1 MSIVINSAS
10 METVNDS
17 NTTVLGCMTKIQ
29 HALENHD
36 VFESNY
42 LYFMNSPMVKKLKRL
57 NEKLRN
63 QNKEYKMIIRE
74 LTSKLDKTSSK
85 KRVYEEVK
93 IKIEPTR
100 LNTAQKEVIDL
111 VDDDGDDD
119 VILEKNCS
127 MDEVAQNQNGMIPGA
142 ISESSNHKP
151 NIVYEIIDELEENN
165 TGDDHDEPVEDNC
178 IVTPSRIEN
187 ARGNVN
193 LPLESPPEGGDLN
206 RQRCKEAV
214 IDNSEEADEEE
225 EEEEKES
232 EEEEEEKESEEEEEE
247 KESEEEEEEKE
258 SEEEEED
265 EEEKEA
271 EEDEEEKE
279 AEEDEEEE
287 VFEITISGIK
297 YYTSNE
303 TNGVIY
309 SITDDNDIGD
319 KVGVFKNKIPEFLVN
334 ASSAV
339 VEKEKILPTTN
350 DVEEIET
357 EEEVFEISV
366 NGTKYYTSNETNGMI
381 YSITEDGEIGDEVG
395 NFVKGVFV
403 MKM

>member
-1 MSIVINSAS
+1 MSTVINPAS
-10 METVNDS
+10 METDNGS
-17 NTTVLGCMTKIQ
+17 NGTVLGCMTKIQ

-42 LYFMNSPMVKKLKRL
+42 LYFMNSPIVKKLKRL

-74 LTSKLDKTSSK
+74 LTSKLDKTSNK

-111 VDDDGDDD
+111 VDDDD
-119 VILEKNCS
+119 VV
-127 MDEVAQNQNGMIPGA
+127 DNQNGVISEA

-165 TGDDHDEPVEDNC
+165 TEDDEQIDENC
-178 IVTPSRIEN
+178 IVKETVVE
-187 ARGNVN
+187 
-193 LPLESPPEGGDLN
+193 E
-206 RQRCKEAV
+206 EAV
-214 IDNSEEADEEE
+214 VEGEEE
-225 EEEEKES
+225 EEEEEEEEAVV
-232 EEEEEEKESEEEEEE
+232 EEEEEEAVV
-247 KESEEEEEEKE
+247 
-258 SEEEEED
+258 EEED
-265 EEEKEA
+265 
-271 EEDEEEKE
+271 
-279 AEEDEEEE
+279 EEE

-334 ASSAV
+334 TSSTV
-339 VEKEKILPTTN
+339 VEKAKILPTTN

-357 EEEVFEISV
+357 EEEVFEITV
-366 NGTKYYTSNETNGMI
+366 NGTKYYTSNETNGVI

>member
-42 LYFMNSPMVKKLKRL
+42 LYFMNSPIVKKLKRL

-111 VDDDGDDD
+111 VDDDD
-119 VILEKNCS
+119 VV
-127 MDEVAQNQNGMIPGA
+127 DNQNGVISEA
-142 ISESSNHKP
+142 ISESSNNKP

-165 TGDDHDEPVEDNC
+165 TGDDEQVEDNC
-178 IVTPSRIEN
+178 IV
-187 ARGNVN
+187 
-193 LPLESPPEGGDLN
+193 
-206 RQRCKEAV
+206 KETV
-214 IDNSEEADEEE
+214 VEEEVVEEE
-225 EEEEKES
+225 EEEEAVV
-232 EEEEEEKESEEEEEE
+232 EEEEEAVVEEEEEAVV
-247 KESEEEEEEKE
+247 
-258 SEEEEED
+258 EEEEED
-265 EEEKEA
+265 
-271 EEDEEEKE
+271 
-279 AEEDEEEE
+279 EEE

-334 ASSAV
+334 VNSAV

-357 EEEVFEISV
+357 EEEVFEITV
-366 NGTKYYTSNETNGMI
+366 NGTKYYTSNETNGVI

>member
-42 LYFMNSPMVKKLKRL
+42 LYFMNSPIVKKLKRL

-111 VDDDGDDD
+111 VDDDD
-119 VILEKNCS
+119 VV
-127 MDEVAQNQNGMIPGA
+127 DNQNGVISEA
-142 ISESSNHKP
+142 ISESSNNKP

-165 TGDDHDEPVEDNC
+165 TGDDEQVEDNC
-178 IVTPSRIEN
+178 IV
-187 ARGNVN
+187 
-193 LPLESPPEGGDLN
+193 
-206 RQRCKEAV
+206 KETV
-214 IDNSEEADEEE
+214 VEEEVVEEE
-225 EEEEKES
+225 EEEEAVV
-232 EEEEEEKESEEEEEE
+232 EEEEEAVV
-247 KESEEEEEEKE
+247 
-258 SEEEEED
+258 EEEEED
-265 EEEKEA
+265 
-271 EEDEEEKE
+271 
-279 AEEDEEEE
+279 EEE

-334 ASSAV
+334 VNSAV

-357 EEEVFEISV
+357 EEEVFEITV
-366 NGTKYYTSNETNGMI
+366 NGTKYYTSNETNGVI

>member
-1 MSIVINSAS
+1 MSTIINPAS
-10 METVNDS
+10 METDNGS
-17 NTTVLGCMTKIQ
+17 NGTVLGCMTKIQ

-42 LYFMNSPMVKKLKRL
+42 LYFMNSPIVKKLKRL

-74 LTSKLDKTSSK
+74 LTSKLDKTSNK

-119 VILEKNCS
+119 AE
-127 MDEVAQNQNGMIPGA
+127 NQNGVISEA

-165 TGDDHDEPVEDNC
+165 TGDDEQVEDNC

-187 ARGNVN
+187 ARGNVT
-193 LPLESPPEGGDLN
+193 LPLESSPEGGDLN
-206 RQRCKEAV
+206 RQRCKETV
-214 IDNSEEADEEE
+214 VEEEVVEEE
-225 EEEEKES
+225 EEEEEAVV
-232 EEEEEEKESEEEEEE
+232 EEEEEEAVV
-247 KESEEEEEEKE
+247 
-258 SEEEEED
+258 EEED
-265 EEEKEA
+265 
-271 EEDEEEKE
+271 
-279 AEEDEEEE
+279 EEE

-334 ASSAV
+334 TSSTV
-339 VEKEKILPTTN
+339 VEKAKILPTTN

-357 EEEVFEISV
+357 EEEVFEINV
-366 NGTKYYTSNETNGMI
+366 NGTKYYTSNETNGVI

>member
-1 MSIVINSAS
+1 MSTVINPAS
-10 METVNDS
+10 METDNGS
-17 NTTVLGCMTKIQ
+17 NGTVLGCMTKIQ

-42 LYFMNSPMVKKLKRL
+42 LYFMNSPIVKKLKRL

-74 LTSKLDKTSSK
+74 LTSKLDKTSNK

-119 VILEKNCS
+119 AE
-127 MDEVAQNQNGMIPGA
+127 NQNGVISEA

-165 TGDDHDEPVEDNC
+165 TGDDEQVEDNC
-178 IVTPSRIEN
+178 IV
-187 ARGNVN
+187 
-193 LPLESPPEGGDLN
+193 
-206 RQRCKEAV
+206 KETV
-214 IDNSEEADEEE
+214 VEEEVVEEE
-225 EEEEKES
+225 EEEAVVEEEEEAVV
-232 EEEEEEKESEEEEEE
+232 EEEEEEAVVEGEE
-247 KESEEEEEEKE
+247 
-258 SEEEEED
+258 
-265 EEEKEA
+265 
-271 EEDEEEKE
+271 
-279 AEEDEEEE
+279 EEEE

-334 ASSAV
+334 TSSTV
-339 VEKEKILPTTN
+339 VEKAKILPTTN

-357 EEEVFEISV
+357 EEEVFEINV
-366 NGTKYYTSNETNGMI
+366 NGTKYYTSNETNGVI

>member
-1 MSIVINSAS
+1 

-42 LYFMNSPMVKKLKRL
+42 LYFMNSPIVKKLKRL

-111 VDDDGDDD
+111 VDDDD
-119 VILEKNCS
+119 VV
-127 MDEVAQNQNGMIPGA
+127 DNQNGVISEA
-142 ISESSNHKP
+142 ISESSNNKP

-165 TGDDHDEPVEDNC
+165 TGDDEQVEDNC
-178 IVTPSRIEN
+178 IV
-187 ARGNVN
+187 
-193 LPLESPPEGGDLN
+193 
-206 RQRCKEAV
+206 KETV
-214 IDNSEEADEEE
+214 VEEEVVEEE
-225 EEEEKES
+225 EEEEAVV
-232 EEEEEEKESEEEEEE
+232 EEEEEAVVEEEEEAVV
-247 KESEEEEEEKE
+247 EEEEEAVVEE
-258 SEEEEED
+258 EEEAVVEEEEED
-265 EEEKEA
+265 
-271 EEDEEEKE
+271 
-279 AEEDEEEE
+279 EEE

-334 ASSAV
+334 VNSAV

-357 EEEVFEISV
+357 EEEVFEITV
-366 NGTKYYTSNETNGMI
+366 NGTKYYTSNETNGVI